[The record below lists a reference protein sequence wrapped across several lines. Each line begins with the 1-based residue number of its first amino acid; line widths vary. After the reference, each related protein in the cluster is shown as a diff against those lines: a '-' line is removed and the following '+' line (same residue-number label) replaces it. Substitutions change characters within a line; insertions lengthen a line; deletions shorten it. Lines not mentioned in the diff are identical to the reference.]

1 MSRIGGK
8 ERVIPASTASEEHT
22 ATSADMLSALPLSFI
37 LSGIVSYAYLFFTI
51 ACSIGFVLLISE
63 YTTNDHWWR
72 EFNTTGGHT
81 FVADVFNTRINMG
94 QLDDFDL
101 FASSLPKDYS
111 TPNTFIDMRPTS
123 VRKILLSS
131 IPLEKVVTTIRTNG
145 LYENIFTIIP

>member
-145 LYENIFTIIP
+145 